1 MYVEEINASIL
12 PGKQQPSNNNLP
24 VLLDSKSSHK
34 SSTKSSTTSSFSK
47 QQVKLEPAQFIV
59 ERTGQRIRDH
69 YDIEKHPLGVGG
81 YGSVCKANHK
91 MTKSLRAI
99 KAMSKSQMK
108 NLETFKQEISIMKKL
123 DHPNIIKLHET
134 FEDRRNIYLVMELC
148 AGGELFDKILEDGCF
163 GEVEAAILMQQI
175 LRALYYLHE
184 RNIVHR
190 DLKPENF
197 LFASKAAI
205 EKNNLKMI
213 DFGLST
219 ELKSGEHLKSKAGT
233 PYYVA
238 PQVLT
243 GKYCQA
249 VDLWSCGVIMYV
261 LLCGYPP
268 FYGKTDADVLAK
280 VKAGTYSFRQSDFK
294 DVTEDAKNLI
304 RSLLK
309 MDPQQRLTAKQS
321 LEHTWI
327 KDKAPRAIPGVSL
340 QADFVQHLRGF
351 QSASHLKKAA
361 LQVIAGQLS
370 DQHIKA
376 LRDTFV
382 ALDANGDGRLTV
394 AEMKAGL
401 KKGGLKELPV
411 DLSSIMEDVDANGDG
426 VIDYT
431 EFLAATLQKKQY
443 MQEDVCWRAFATF
456 DLNGDGKISS
466 DELQKVLH
474 DDSVSDA
481 LGTDTIDKLM
491 LSVDENGDGHIDFA
505 EFMAMMRND
514 GCSP

>member
-1 MYVEEINASIL
+1 
-12 PGKQQPSNNNLP
+12 
-24 VLLDSKSSHK
+24 
-34 SSTKSSTTSSFSK
+34 
-47 QQVKLEPAQFIV
+47 
-59 ERTGQRIRDH
+59 
-69 YDIEKHPLGVGG
+69 
-81 YGSVCKANHK
+81 
-91 MTKSLRAI
+91 MTKSFRAI
-99 KAMSKSQMK
+99 KAMSKSQLK
-108 NLETFKQEISIMKKL
+108 NVETFKQEISIMKKL

-134 FEDRRNIYLVMELC
+134 FEDQRNIYLVMELC
-148 AGGELFDKILEDGCF
+148 AGGELFDKILEAGCF

-175 LRALYYLHE
+175 FRALYYLHE

-205 EKNNLKMI
+205 ERNNLKMI

-219 ELKSGEHLKSKAGT
+219 ELKPGEHLKSKAGT

-243 GKYCQA
+243 GKYCEA
-249 VDLWSCGVIMYV
+249 SDLWSCGVIMYV
-261 LLCGYPP
+261 LLSGYPP
-268 FYGKTDADVLAK
+268 FYGETDADVLAK
-280 VKAGTYSFRQSDFK
+280 VRAGNWSFRQSDFK

-321 LEHTWI
+321 MEHIWI
-327 KDKAPRAIPGVSL
+327 KDKAPRAVPGVSL
-340 QADFVQHLRGF
+340 GADFVQHLRGF
-351 QSASHLKKAA
+351 QSANHLKKAV

-370 DQHIKA
+370 EKHIKA
-376 LRDTFV
+376 LRQTFV

-401 KKGGLKELPV
+401 KKGGLHELPV

-456 DLNGDGKISS
+456 DLNGDGKISP
-466 DELQKVLH
+466 DELKKMLH
-474 DDSVSDA
+474 DDTVSDA
-481 LGTDTIDKLM
+481 LGTEAIEEVM
-491 LSVDENGDGHIDFA
+491 ASVDSDGDGNIDFD
-505 EFMAMMRND
+505 EFLSMMRQD
-514 GCSP
+514 GSP